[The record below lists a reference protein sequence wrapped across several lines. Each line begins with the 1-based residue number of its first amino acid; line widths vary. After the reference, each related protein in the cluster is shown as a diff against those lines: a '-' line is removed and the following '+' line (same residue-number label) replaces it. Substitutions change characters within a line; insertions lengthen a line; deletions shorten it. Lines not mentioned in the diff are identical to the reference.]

1 MVIKVKVV
9 TEIEAKPFKEVNDLL
24 NPNPGLETIITI
36 TKNLASLDPNS
47 LITKANLANLIF
59 ILSFSNAIRFYKAND
74 GLPKLLLN
82 SPLT

>member
-1 MVIKVKVV
+1 VVIKVKVV
-9 TEIEAKPFKEVNDLL
+9 TEIEVKPFKKVNDLL

-36 TKNLASLDPNS
+36 TKNLASLDSNS

-74 GLPKLLLN
+74 GLSKLLLN
-82 SPLT
+82 SLLT